1 MQDPAAAACTRISSL
16 VLTLTEEPAL
26 RAMTLQALARIPG
39 LELEERGGPWVAAVL
54 DSSDPEAVIDGFGH
68 LPGIRFV
75 EVIFVEVAEP
85 QLQETPTH

>member
-26 RAMTLQALARIPG
+26 RALTLKELARIPG

-54 DSSDPEAVIDGFGH
+54 DSADPEAVIDGFGR

-75 EVIFVEVAEP
+75 EVIFVEVTEP
-85 QLQETPTH
+85 RLLETPNH